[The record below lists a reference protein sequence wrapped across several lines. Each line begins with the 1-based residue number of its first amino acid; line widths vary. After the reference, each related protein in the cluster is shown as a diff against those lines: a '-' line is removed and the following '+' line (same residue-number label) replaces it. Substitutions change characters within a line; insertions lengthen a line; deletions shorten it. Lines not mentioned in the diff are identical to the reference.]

1 MSSIDDLRRDA
12 RAYRDEAIRIAR
24 RDCRRTLA
32 DLDRIA
38 KRMGKPLQTHWSPQ
52 ADGLSSTDHA
62 QAILTERGPLT
73 LLEIAALA
81 QARGFRTGEPPQR
94 IMHVLR
100 TSMKYHRTRFV
111 RIGEK
116 WALA

>member
-1 MSSIDDLRRDA
+1 MSTIDDLRRDA
-12 RAYRDEAIRIAR
+12 RAYRDAKIRIAR
-24 RDCRRTLA
+24 QECARTMA

-73 LLEIAALA
+73 VLEITVEA
-81 QARGFRTGEPPQR
+81 QARGYRPDEKPRRVTHAIR
-94 IMHVLR
+94 ATLL
-100 TSMKYHRTRFV
+100 YHKTRFV
-111 RIGEK
+111 RVGEK